1 MIETLAAVAPGPAV
15 VVPVQQVVLAVD
27 DSEENLRLLTRVLGR
42 RGFTVRTAA
51 NGADALRAAAVDPP
65 DIVLLDVVMPGQD
78 GFAVCRKL
86 KEDPRFG
93 DVPVLFLSGLDDVD
107 DKVRGFAAGGVDYVT
122 KPFQAAEIVARVETH
137 LKVRTLQ
144 RELALRAHDLE
155 ERVAQQVR
163 EISALQMATIF
174 ALAKLAD
181 VRDEGTG
188 RHLERVQTFSRL
200 LANHLRET
208 ARFGRQID
216 AVFVEAIHHAS
227 PLHDIGKVAIP
238 DAILLAPGPLT
249 PEQRQVMKTHSAIG
263 ARTLEAVRGISP
275 KNAFINM
282 GIAIARSHHERW
294 DGDGYPDGLA
304 GGDIPLSARIVA
316 IVDCYDAL
324 TSARSYKPALS
335 HVQAVAV
342 IDGARGTAFDPDL
355 MEAFHEIAAEIDA
368 IRADLADG

>member
-1 MIETLAAVAPGPAV
+1 MIETLAAVAPGPVAG
-15 VVPVQQVVLAVD
+15 PAQQVVLAVD
-27 DSEENLRLLTRVLGR
+27 DSADNLRLLTRVLGR

-51 NGADALRAAAVDPP
+51 NGAEALRAAAADPP
-65 DIVLLDVVMPGQD
+65 DLVLLDVDMPGEN
-78 GFAVCRKL
+78 GFAVCRRL
-86 KEDPRFG
+86 KEDQRFA
-93 DVPVLFLSGLDDVD
+93 DIPVLFLSGLDDVD
-107 DKVRGFAAGGVDYVT
+107 DKVRGFAAGGLDYVT

-137 LKVRTLQ
+137 LKVRALQ
-144 RELALRAHDLE
+144 RELALHAQDLE
-155 ERVAQQVR
+155 ERVARQVR
-163 EISALQMATIF
+163 DISALQMATIF

-208 ARFGRQID
+208 GRFGRQID

-249 PEQRQVMKTHSAIG
+249 PEQRELMKTHSAIG

-304 GGDIPLSARIVA
+304 GGDIPLSARVVSL
-316 IVDCYDAL
+316 VDCYDAL
-324 TSARSYKPALS
+324 TSTRSYKAAMS
-335 HVQAVAV
+335 HAQAVAC
-342 IDGARGTAFDPDL
+342 IDAARGTAFDPDL
-355 MEAFHEIAAEIDA
+355 VEAFHEVAAEIDA
-368 IRADLADG
+368 IRAQLADE